1 MKNNKKIAL
10 IFICTIILTG
20 CFNKDEKVSIDTDK
34 STANNIEVP
43 VNKVYEDIADKKEWL
58 KNATSEDLDKII
70 QEEIK
75 MLNTPSSKYPFFEQ
89 LSNKKW
95 NIQEIKK
102 AWWMEITKWQI
113 YLLWVDSKYTFI
125 NDILTENEKL
135 FSFHQENS
143 ENNFFFVDSSADV
156 FVKKIQSKYLD
167 YKEISNQKEFI
178 EIGFKDKWVNYS
190 MQIMLPTQSNRD
202 DIDNIF
208 DTTNKVKVIIN
219 KL

>member
-1 MKNNKKIAL
+1 
-10 IFICTIILTG
+10 
-20 CFNKDEKVSIDTDK
+20 
-34 STANNIEVP
+34 
-43 VNKVYEDIADKKEWL
+43 L